1 VKVDGLQ
8 VLARHKLRGLESIE
22 VVALPSEAER
32 AFEPD
37 PVEFHVVY
45 EDADLMVIDKPVGLV
60 VHPAP
65 GHWRGTLMNGL
76 LYARPDAARLPRAGI
91 VHRLDKDT
99 SGLMMVAR
107 SERAFERLTLAVAA
121 RSVHRRYVAV
131 VHGETPVRFSI
142 DAPIGRD
149 PRDRLRMAVV
159 DLQRGKAACTHVARL
174 ASAGG
179 LSLLCCD
186 LETGRTHQIRV
197 HLSNRGF
204 ALVGDTLYGG
214 HPLRGCVRQAL
225 HAWRLALDHPVSGR
239 PLAFESPLP
248 EDLAGLLA
256 QSGLPA
262 PVAPDEGKR

>member
-1 VKVDGLQ
+1 
-8 VLARHKLRGLESIE
+8 
-22 VVALPSEAER
+22 
-32 AFEPD
+32 
-37 PVEFHVVY
+37 
-45 EDADLMVIDKPVGLV
+45 
-60 VHPAP
+60 
-65 GHWRGTLMNGL
+65 
-76 LYARPDAARLPRAGI
+76 
-91 VHRLDKDT
+91 
-99 SGLMMVAR
+99 
-107 SERAFERLTLAVAA
+107 
-121 RSVHRRYVAV
+121 
-131 VHGETPVRFSI
+131 
-142 DAPIGRD
+142 
-149 PRDRLRMAVV
+149 MAVV